1 MMYKIKFYHIKIF
14 SRKVIL
20 AYISISIIQNGL
32 FTLLPKH
39 WKFNKWK
46 IVPHWYFNLHST
58 GYQEGFLKNMST
70 LYFQVAQ
77 WIKNPPEMWERHET
91 RAPSLGQ
98 EDPLEKGLEAHY
110 SILAWRI
117 PLTEKP
123 GGLQSTGLQW
133 VGHDWCDWACIHTLF
148 YVLETAHLS

>member
-1 MMYKIKFYHIKIF
+1 MMYNIKLYHIKIF

-20 AYISISIIQNGL
+20 AYISISVTRNGL

-46 IVPHWYFNLHST
+46 IVPHWYFNLHFT
-58 GYQEGFLKNMST
+58 GYQEGFFKKYEYTIFSGG
-70 LYFQVAQ
+70 
-77 WIKNPPEMWERHET
+77 
-91 RAPSLGQ
+91 SLGK
-98 EDPLEKGLEAHY
+98 EPTWNVGEAWDKGSILGSGRPPGEAHD

-123 GGLQSTGLQW
+123 GGLQSAGLQW
-133 VGHDWCDWACIHTLF
+133 VGHDWYDWACTHTLF
-148 YVLETAHLS
+148 YVLETAYLS